1 MIVAGQIAL
10 SLALYPDHLASF
22 RLALQGSLALVLGTL
37 VVASGMLGLAG
48 GYERVAARLHQLLN
62 AKKPTEDLGIA
73 VQTSA
78 DLAWQSRSFWKA
90 YYKSALGLC
99 LFLAG
104 ILGIAMVLIGSS
116 FLSYLFGLGLAIAFF
131 GILAAALSF
140 GALRHMRHTH
150 LILEHSAAVLG
161 EQPDIAGESLATE
174 ELQRS
179 PQWVLLR
186 NYRTGN
192 RQAQF
197 RRPPSQ
203 LTLKRY

>member
-48 GYERVAARLHQLLN
+48 SYERVAARLHQLLN

-78 DLAWQSRSFWKA
+78 DLAWQSRRFWKA

-104 ILGIAMVLIGSS
+104 ILEIFKVPTI
-116 FLSYLFGLGLAIAFF
+116 
-131 GILAAALSF
+131 
-140 GALRHMRHTH
+140 
-150 LILEHSAAVLG
+150 
-161 EQPDIAGESLATE
+161 
-174 ELQRS
+174 
-179 PQWVLLR
+179 
-186 NYRTGN
+186 RT
-192 RQAQF
+192 
-197 RRPPSQ
+197 
-203 LTLKRY
+203 